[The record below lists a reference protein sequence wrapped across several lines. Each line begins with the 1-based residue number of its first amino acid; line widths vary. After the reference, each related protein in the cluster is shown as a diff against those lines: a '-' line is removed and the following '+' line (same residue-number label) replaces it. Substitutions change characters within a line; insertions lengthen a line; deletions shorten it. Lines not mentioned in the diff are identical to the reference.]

1 MRHAP
6 TQILY
11 KRAIDRFGPVNQ
23 AMKAVEE
30 MGELTQALMKYFQ
43 SLDSGSKEALD
54 RMRAHIAEEMADVVV
69 TMDQL
74 GIIFGN
80 CDEVRDWKSRKQRRL
95 AEQLDQL
102 DRWDELKREAGNG

>member
-11 KRAIDRFGPVNQ
+11 KRAIDRFGNVNQ
-23 AMKAVEE
+23 IMKAVEE
-30 MGELTQALMKYFQ
+30 MGELTQALMKYLQ
-43 SLDSGSKEALD
+43 SLDGDKQAIL
-54 RMRAHIAEEMADVVV
+54 RMRAHISEEMADVVV

-102 DRWDELKREAGNG
+102 DRWDELKAGAGHE